1 VTSPVRSNP
10 VVIVAGARVPQ
21 MRQNGALGQ
30 ATPEELSTLVAS
42 AAMKRSRLASD
53 SIGNVYWGGMYQ
65 TEGASPHLPRYAAAG
80 AGLGPTVP
88 TALVNRLCGSGLEAV
103 VQGSR
108 AICLR
113 ETEAALVGSTD
124 CMTRAASLVL
134 EAARPLRGLSTSKNP
149 VTASTMDHLSGKSIA
164 ELAEGFAKAC
174 DIDRSSLDD
183 FAFRSRRRASKA
195 LSQGFF
201 DHEIIPVNGVLL
213 DRQNSGRT
221 ELKRDQVES
230 RWPTRQSL
238 AKIESPYGPGGR
250 ITRGNSSSFA
260 DGAAGLVLTS
270 RSFARRRKC
279 FPLATIRSWA
289 VTAAPAGDIGGALR
303 AAMELALSKAE
314 LSIPRIDW
322 IDIEEAFSV
331 NCIYAI
337 HEFSLSE
344 ERVNPFGGALALG
357 HPPASSGLRQLL
369 CAAHGLRH
377 IKQRFALIALA
388 VGGAQGMAVVIENEM

>member
-1 VTSPVRSNP
+1 VQSNP
-10 VVIVAGARVPQ
+10 VVILAGARVPQ

-42 AAMKRSRLASD
+42 AAMKWSRLASGH
-53 SIGNVYWGGMYQ
+53 IGNVYWGGMYQ

-134 EAARPLRGLSTSKNP
+134 EAARPLRGLSASNNP
-149 VTASTMDHLSGKSIA
+149 VTASTIDHLSGKSIA
-164 ELAEGFAKAC
+164 ELAEDFAKAC

-183 FAFRSRRRASKA
+183 FAFHSRRRASKA
-195 LSQGFF
+195 VSQGFF
-201 DHEIIPVNGVLL
+201 DHEIIPASGILL
-213 DRQNSGRT
+213 GSQHAGRT
-221 ELKRDQVES
+221 ELIRDQVES

-238 AKIESPYGPGGR
+238 AKIESPYGAGGR

-260 DGAAGLVLTS
+260 DGAVGLVLTT

-279 FPLATIRSWA
+279 LPLATIRSWA

-303 AAMELALSKAE
+303 AAMKLALSRAE
-314 LSIPRIDW
+314 LSVPQIDW
-322 IDIEEAFSV
+322 IEIEEAFSV
-331 NCIYAI
+331 NCIHAI
-337 HEFSLSE
+337 HEFSLPE

-377 IKQRFALIALA
+377 IKQRFALVALA
-388 VGGAQGMAVVIENEM
+388 VGGAQGMAIVIENEM